1 MKLIRLTTSETVSLE
16 DGFLWSDEFDW
27 KPIEQTQERA
37 VDGTLIIQEG
47 KKKSGRPITLQ
58 PAADGMGWVKRS
70 LLSTL
75 KNWST
80 EQGEEFT
87 LKFEYASDQREFN
100 VIFNHAENA
109 IEAKPVKGIPAASEN
124 EFYSVT
130 MRFTELSD
138 VN

>member
-1 MKLIRLTTSETVSLE
+1 MKLIRKSTNETVPLE

-47 KKKSGRPITLQ
+47 KKKSGRPISLQ

-70 LLSTL
+70 VLSTL
-75 KNWST
+75 KNWSAI
-80 EQGEEFT
+80 QGEEFI
-87 LKFEYASDQREFN
+87 LKFEYGSDQRQFN
-100 VIFNHAENA
+100 VIFNHTENA

-138 VN
+138 AN